1 MLGVLGTLLGALGAL
16 LGELGAREERRTLT
30 QVRLALRE
38 QHELG
43 GAHCSRKISWIS
55 QRKASPSICRP
66 EKR

>member
-1 MLGVLGTLLGALGAL
+1 MLGVLGTLLGVLGTL

-43 GAHCSRKISWIS
+43 GAHCSRKIS
-55 QRKASPSICRP
+55 
-66 EKR
+66 